1 MFIIG
6 LTGGIGSG
14 KSTAANI
21 LKEMGLKII
30 DLDQISHNI
39 MKAEEPGYNKILK
52 NFGDKYLD
60 KNNNFDRKH
69 LRDDMFSSIDL
80 KQRIELILHPIIF
93 EECKNQLNK
102 LSHEEFVVLVVPL
115 LFETKNYTNLISESL
130 LIDCDLK
137 SQIKRVIKRDG
148 LSEVLVKKIVA
159 SQMSRDRKLS
169 LANKVIYNNGNM
181 NNLKTQLENYYKNL
195 L

>member
-1 MFIIG
+1 
-6 LTGGIGSG
+6 
-14 KSTAANI
+14 
-21 LKEMGLKII
+21 
-30 DLDQISHNI
+30 
-39 MKAEEPGYNKILK
+39 
-52 NFGDKYLD
+52 
-60 KNNNFDRKH
+60 
-69 LRDDMFSSIDL
+69 
-80 KQRIELILHPIIF
+80 
-93 EECKNQLNK
+93 
-102 LSHEEFVVLVVPL
+102 VLVVPL